1 MAPKKKQKRNIT
13 GLRNQPKATSHVEES
28 VDINFSKAAETCPSN
43 PAMADINGPSDN
55 ETPDEGWD
63 AHVKFDSNK
72 PCWELDSE
80 EEDSEHEEDK
90 EGDVEDEVME
100 AGESNW
106 RNEGLHVGL
115 MVLAIE
121 IGDDP
126 RDEDWIPDELRR
138 KYKARMAKGKCNE
151 EFQSKNDIY

>member
-90 EGDVEDEVME
+90 EGDIEDEVME

-121 IGDDP
+121 IVRIGFLMNCEGNTKP
-126 RDEDWIPDELRR
+126 GWPKVSATRNF
-138 KYKARMAKGKCNE
+138 KAKI
-151 EFQSKNDIY
+151 DIY